1 MRRQET
7 APFGLQARI
16 AVELRCPPA
25 MEGHLA
31 HVLEAGYAS
40 VRGASDEKRAASEY
54 KAEGG
59 GLRRLRPTAHWCVR
73 ARLEAWSM
81 GCSDSVI
88 GDIPGGD
95 PV

>member
-1 MRRQET
+1 MRNEVRRSIKRKT
-7 APFGLQARI
+7 A
-16 AVELRCPPA
+16 
-25 MEGHLA
+25 
-31 HVLEAGYAS
+31 AS
-40 VRGASDEKRAASEY
+40 VDRDRSTIGA
-54 KAEGG
+54 
-59 GLRRLRPTAHWCVR
+59 VR